1 MREGTLTRI
10 DNIGRLVVPV
20 LFILLLPV
28 AFAASVK
35 NDDRVDNAFAFEY
48 DADADEIVSATSS
61 IRGKFGDDVQF
72 TVFVTQGKGRRPL
85 LGRLRFDLLT
95 DRAVRYAGTIDFEIV
110 DESRRTAFEND
121 RSVRF
126 TLRPKSGKRVHKLKM
141 PFDLDKSGYYS
152 VKVTFSR

>member
-1 MREGTLTRI
+1 M
-10 DNIGRLVVPV
+10 VPV

-35 NDDRVDNAFAFEY
+35 NDDRVDNAFAFTW
-48 DADADEIVSATSS
+48 DADADEIVTATSS
-61 IRGKFGDDVQF
+61 IRSEFGDDVQF
-72 TVFVTQGKGRRPL
+72 TVYVTEGNGRGPL

-95 DRAVRYAGTIDFEIV
+95 DEAVRYAGTIHFEII
-110 DESRRTAFEND
+110 DGSRQTAFEDD

-126 TLRPKSGKRVHKLKM
+126 TLRPKSGKRVHNLKI
-141 PFDLDKSGYYS
+141 PFDLANSGDYS